1 MIRSRK
7 KQKFFKSKEWGDFSD
22 WVWLWK
28 VCLRKCYL
36 CCNLTFESK
45 QPKGRVIG
53 WVFQNDKISWA
64 EGMGKV
70 GGRRV
75 ARRKALAYF
84 RKRKPLL
91 AKRYE
96 WNIMKSSKFWSWKVG
111 QEPDYI
117 WHHRTQ
123 IFSNSI

>member
-1 MIRSRK
+1 MGNRQYANNTYVKYLIRK
-7 KQKFFKSKEWGDFSD
+7 YDMVQEETEFF
-22 WVWLWK
+22 
-28 VCLRKCYL
+28 LRVKNEEIFQIECGYGRSVRTCYL
-36 CCNLTFESK
+36 RCNLTFESK

-53 WVFQNDKISWA
+53 WAFQNDQISWA

-70 GGRRV
+70 GGRRA

-96 WNIMKSSKFWSWKVG
+96 
-111 QEPDYI
+111 
-117 WHHRTQ
+117 
-123 IFSNSI
+123 